1 MQTPPPVFKF
11 KESTDEGDIS
21 SQFRTPVKRSG
32 TPNSPRT
39 HGTHARTSSGSGIDV
54 TSNVSNNSA
63 SESVEEMFSAMSGQ
77 FYTLSLCTGYM
88 FIGPGLILLN
98 KYILS
103 SLDFPYPMFL
113 SGLGVLVSGLAA
125 QLAVRLGFVVL
136 QRKEQVEGVLWYKR
150 VLPVGLAHAGTLA
163 FGNIVYLFLN
173 VGFIQMLKSFT
184 PVIMM
189 ITGVMF
195 KIENPS
201 QTTIFS
207 VSVISIGTA
216 AACTFTTEMNV
227 TGLLVM
233 FMAEATEAIRLLMTQ
248 FLLQNLKF
256 GVVEGQYVIAP
267 ASAFWLFLASGVF
280 EFGAMV
286 QNDAFSIIAANPGTF
301 LVASFLGLGVNFLS
315 YLVIQATSSLTMKVL
330 GTARNV
336 LTILLGV
343 LFYGETVS
351 VNEGLGYS
359 LALAGFAGYNASKSG
374 WNIIN
379 FMGFVPFPPSSSSSS
394 SGSSGGSHSHSLAN
408 KSSASDDPE
417 AASGLLLSPRGGD
430 HRGETMD
437 EGMVLSPVKTRRQS
451 SSMSIS

>member
-1 MQTPPPVFKF
+1 MQSPQPFKF
-11 KESTDEGDIS
+11 KESLDEFDTAAPHALGRGSITPAWTGRKAPPSPKSSGGVVVDVDSGHSSTSDHSRMLSNIS
-21 SQFRTPVKRSG
+21 SQFY
-32 TPNSPRT
+32 
-39 HGTHARTSSGSGIDV
+39 ILIL
-54 TSNVSNNSA
+54 VSA
-63 SESVEEMFSAMSGQ
+63 
-77 FYTLSLCTGYM
+77 YM

-125 QLAVRLGFVVL
+125 QLVVRLGFVSL

-189 ITGVMF
+189 ITGVAF
-195 KIENPS
+195 KIESPS

-207 VSVISIGTA
+207 VLVISVGTA
-216 AACTFTTEMNV
+216 AACTFTTEMNI

-233 FMAEATEAIRLLMTQ
+233 LMAEATEAIRLLMTQ

-256 GVVEGQYVIAP
+256 GVVEGQYVLAP

-280 EFGAMV
+280 ELNTMIAKG
-286 QNDAFSIIAANPGTF
+286 AFSIIAANPGTF
-301 LVASFLGLGVNFLS
+301 IVASGLGLGVNFLS

-343 LFYGETVS
+343 MFYGETVS

-359 LALAGFAGYNASKSG
+359 LALVGFAGYNASKGGG
-374 WNIIN
+374 WNVLTC
-379 FMGFVPFPPSSSSSS
+379 FGYTPFPPGNP
-394 SGSSGGSHSHSLAN
+394 SGKGAGVGATGDN
-408 KSSASDDPE
+408 DPE
-417 AASGLLLSPRGGD
+417 SATGLLKPSTSRGDTTDTGDHPSGYLSPA
-430 HRGETMD
+430 
-437 EGMVLSPVKTRRQS
+437 KARRQS
-451 SSMSIS
+451 SSIG

>member
-1 MQTPPPVFKF
+1 MQSPPPGLKF
-11 KESTDEGDIS
+11 KESHDEFDL
-21 SQFRTPVKRSG
+21 PVHTSIQPSG
-32 TPNSPRT
+32 
-39 HGTHARTSSGSGIDV
+39 RTSSSLTPVWTGRKAPPSPKHGQQSHPGSGVDV
-54 TSNVSNNSA
+54 DTTPHSSNSEKMLSNMSSQLYILILVSA
-63 SESVEEMFSAMSGQ
+63 
-77 FYTLSLCTGYM
+77 YM

-125 QLAVRLGFVVL
+125 QLAVRLGFVTL
-136 QRKEQVEGVLWYKR
+136 QRKEQVEGMLWYKR

-189 ITGVMF
+189 ITGVAF
-195 KIENPS
+195 KIESPS

-207 VSVISIGTA
+207 VLVISVGTA
-216 AACTFTTEMNV
+216 AACTFTTEMNI

-233 FMAEATEAIRLLMTQ
+233 LMAEATEAIRLLMTQ

-256 GVVEGQYVIAP
+256 GVVEGQYVLAP
-267 ASAFWLFLASGVF
+267 ASAFWLFLASVVF
-280 EFGAMV
+280 ELNTMIDKG
-286 QNDAFSIIAANPGTF
+286 AFSIIAANPGTF
-301 LVASFLGLGVNFLS
+301 IVASGLGLGVNFLS

-343 LFYGETVS
+343 MFYGETVS

-359 LALAGFAGYNASKSG
+359 LALVGFAGYNASKGGG
-374 WNIIN
+374 WNVLTC
-379 FMGFVPFPPSSSSSS
+379 FGYTPFPPGIP
-394 SGSSGGSHSHSLAN
+394 SGKAA
-408 KSSASDDPE
+408 SASTGDNDPE
-417 AASGLLLSPRGGD
+417 SATGLLKPSTSRGDTSDTGDHPSGYLSPA
-430 HRGETMD
+430 
-437 EGMVLSPVKTRRQS
+437 KARRQS
-451 SSMSIS
+451 SSLG